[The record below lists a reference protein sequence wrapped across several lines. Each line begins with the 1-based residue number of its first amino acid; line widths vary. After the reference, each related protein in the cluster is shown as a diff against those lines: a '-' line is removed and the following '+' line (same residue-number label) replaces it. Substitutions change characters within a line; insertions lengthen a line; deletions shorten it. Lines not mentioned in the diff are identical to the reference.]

1 VSSNGS
7 NKRFANALRLMR
19 SDDLRCRED
28 GFDFLREHAD
38 SYVDEL
44 IAEFTVVEREQDDI
58 GLRRWLLELIAEARA
73 PQALP
78 VLVGQLRS
86 EDESLRLWAVR
97 GIEMLDT
104 REAERELERARACGW
119 IG

>member
-1 VSSNGS
+1 MNSTGP
-7 NKRFANALRLMR
+7 NKRFAGALRLMR
-19 SDDLRCRED
+19 GDDLRRRED

-44 IAEFTVVEREQDDI
+44 IAEFTVVEREQDNI

-78 VLVGQLRS
+78 VLVSQLRA

-104 REAERELERARACGW
+104 REAQRELERARASGW